1 MGAKQIIISRIMEKV
16 KIGMP
21 EQHVQGEVRI
31 NEKSDFP
38 LAVRLVRDGQEQPW
52 PQVDFVLKASIDGC
66 FKEFR
71 ASRVGDVFNHCRV
84 DGDHLL
90 VFFDNH
96 RLKNG
101 LVRIEV
107 KFYYPDSDYT
117 TDGLRQEVFSATS
130 NIRLVRDSGDALSL
144 KLPEPKVVEKEVPL
158 SAEIKALSEAR
169 DKAMEYNTD
178 AGVMGLFNSE
188 SEVLDALAS
197 EELISLPKDVLH
209 DGTFVEKVLDVLDP
223 TSSALQEVSLIK
235 QFGII
240 SLLRNYAHMKGIG
253 IPLNCQQLFTG
264 ICLNI
269 LSLTLRSPM
278 DIRGMFMMSY
288 FARLDIYLTD
298 EFEIAKE
305 MEVAVNSNSSHE
317 DWVNYRKSD
326 DSDELTSYEYGG
338 YIRLLHLK
346 FDPNKVEHV
355 ITFIRNLGRGCVKQ
369 IYLEST
375 GDIDT
380 EQFAK
385 WLLEAIKPYTDKE
398 KAIKDTI
405 GDAYICLLS
414 PIGKAWS
421 AVGLGFP
428 GASDGFRSKGYII

>member
-1 MGAKQIIISRIMEKV
+1 MGAKQIIISRIIEKV
-16 KIGMP
+16 KIGTP

-52 PQVDFVLKASIDGC
+52 PQVNFSLKASVEGC
-66 FKEFR
+66 LKDFR

-107 KFYYPDSDYT
+107 TFYYPDSDYT
-117 TDGLRQEVFSATS
+117 TDGLRQETFSATS

-158 SAEIKALSEAR
+158 PAEIKALSEAR
-169 DKAMEYNTD
+169 DKAMQYNTD
-178 AGVMGLFNSE
+178 AGAMGVFNSE

-197 EELISLPKDVLH
+197 EELLTLSPTVLH
-209 DGTFVEKVLDVLDP
+209 DGTFAEKVLPELGSMDSVTL
-223 TSSALQEVSLIK
+223 EVPLLK
-235 QFGII
+235 QFRII
-240 SLLRNYAHMKGIG
+240 SLLRNYANSSGVG
-253 IPLNCQQLFTG
+253 IPLNCQQLFASVR
-264 ICLNI
+264 LNN

-278 DIRGMFMMSY
+278 DIRGMFVMSH

-298 EFEIAKE
+298 GFEIAKE

-317 DWVNYRKSD
+317 DWVNYRNSD
-326 DSDELTSYEYGG
+326 DSDELTMYEYGG
-338 YIRLLHLK
+338 HIRQLHLK
-346 FDPNKVEHV
+346 FDPNKMEHV

-405 GDAYICLLS
+405 GDAYLCLLS

-421 AVGLGFP
+421 TAGLGFP
-428 GASDGFRSKGYII
+428 GARDGFRSKGYII

>member
-1 MGAKQIIISRIMEKV
+1 MEKV

-144 KLPEPKVVEKEVPL
+144 KLPELKVVEKEVPL
-158 SAEIKALSEAR
+158 PAEIKTLSEATVKVMKSHP
-169 DKAMEYNTD
+169 DSGAMN
-178 AGVMGLFNSE
+178 LFNSG
-188 SEVLDALAS
+188 SYILDALAS
-197 EELISLPKDVLH
+197 EELITLPPDVLRN
-209 DGTFVEKVLDVLDP
+209 GTFAEKVLQELG
-223 TSSALQEVSLIK
+223 SAGNTPEEVSLLK
-235 QFGII
+235 QFRII
-240 SLLRNYAHMKGIG
+240 SLLRNYANSRGIG
-253 IPLNCQQLFTG
+253 VPLNFQYLFGG
-264 ICLNI
+264 IYLYS

-278 DIRGMFMMSY
+278 DIRGMFVMSH

-298 EFEIAKE
+298 GFEIAKE

-317 DWVNYRKSD
+317 DWVNYRNSD

-338 YIRLLHLK
+338 HIRLLHLK

-355 ITFIRNLGRGCVKQ
+355 ITLIRNLGFGCVKQ
-369 IYLEST
+369 IYLEPT
-375 GDIDT
+375 GNIDT
-380 EQFAK
+380 EQFAR

-398 KAIKDTI
+398 KAISDTI
-405 GDAYICLLS
+405 GDAYLCILS

-421 AVGLGFP
+421 AAGLGFP

>member
-1 MGAKQIIISRIMEKV
+1 MGAKQIIISRIIEKV
-16 KIGMP
+16 KIGTP

-52 PQVDFVLKASIDGC
+52 PQVNFSLKASVEGC
-66 FKEFR
+66 LKDFR

-84 DGDHLL
+84 DGDHSL

-107 KFYYPDSDYT
+107 TFYYPDSDYT
-117 TDGLRQEVFSATS
+117 TDGLRQETFSATS

-158 SAEIKALSEAR
+158 PAEIKALSEAR
-169 DKAMEYNTD
+169 DKAMQYNTD
-178 AGVMGLFNSE
+178 AGAMGVFNSE

-197 EELISLPKDVLH
+197 EEVLTLSPTVLH
-209 DGTFVEKVLDVLDP
+209 DGTFAEKVLPELGSMDSVTL
-223 TSSALQEVSLIK
+223 EVPLLK
-235 QFGII
+235 QFRIV
-240 SLLRNYAHMKGIG
+240 SLLRNYANSSGVG
-253 IPLNCQQLFTG
+253 IPLNCQQLFASVR
-264 ICLNI
+264 LNN

-278 DIRGMFMMSY
+278 DIRGMFVMSH

-298 EFEIAKE
+298 GFEIAKE

-317 DWVNYRKSD
+317 DWVNYRNSD
-326 DSDELTSYEYGG
+326 DSDELTMYEYGG
-338 YIRLLHLK
+338 HIRQLHLK
-346 FDPNKVEHV
+346 FDPNKMEHV

-405 GDAYICLLS
+405 GDAYLCLLS

-421 AVGLGFP
+421 TAGLGFP
-428 GASDGFRSKGYII
+428 GARDGFRSKGYII